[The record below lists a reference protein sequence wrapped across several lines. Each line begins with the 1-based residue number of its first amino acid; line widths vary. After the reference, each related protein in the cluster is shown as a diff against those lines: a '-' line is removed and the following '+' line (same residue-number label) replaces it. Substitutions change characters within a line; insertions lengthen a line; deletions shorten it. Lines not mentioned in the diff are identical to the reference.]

1 MAEFFRKTDAGRREL
16 RERRLGLPRVAR
28 NLLLII
34 DGTRSVRDW
43 VAMIQGA
50 SLSDAVALAELGLIE
65 PGMGRAP
72 GDSELAGF
80 SMATVPA
87 TLPGAPS
94 TLPAA
99 WTRPGRLSELGDLPS
114 PGAAPRHVASLGALP
129 PTMPAALM
137 PAAAAPA
144 PLWRDTT
151 GELPPRPRG
160 RAVAAEAPGRRPAPP
175 ASEVAAAPAAPRP
188 RWSAQ
193 AQAALA
199 ATASETALL
208 SEPPSGWSA
217 QESAGFVPLDAGG
230 NPVGRTG
237 LDYSE
242 LYDSLNALVRE
253 TLGLL
258 KGYRYTLRIER
269 ARNVIELEAVAGAF
283 LIEVRRVRGDSTA
296 RMVERALRLGS
307 G

>member
-43 VAMIQGA
+43 VGMIQGA
-50 SLSDAVALAELGLIE
+50 SLADAVALAELGLIE
-65 PGMGRAP
+65 PGLGRAP
-72 GDSELAGF
+72 GDSELAGLNVTT
-80 SMATVPA
+80 APA
-87 TLPGAPS
+87 TLSGVPS
-94 TLPAA
+94 ALPAA

-114 PGAAPRHVASLGALP
+114 PGAEPRHMASLGASL
-129 PTMPAALM
+129 PTMPASLGGDSTWGD
-137 PAAAAPA
+137 APGA
-144 PLWRDTT
+144 PL
-151 GELPPRPRG
+151 GRPGLRI
-160 RAVAAEAPGRRPAPP
+160 APTVATKVAASEAA
-175 ASEVAAAPAAPRP
+175 V
-188 RWSAQ
+188 
-193 AQAALA
+193 
-199 ATASETALL
+199 L
-208 SEPPSGWSA
+208 SGPPSTWPG
-217 QESAGFVPLDAGG
+217 EDSAGFVPLDAGG
-230 NPVGRTG
+230 RPVGRTG

>member
-43 VAMIQGA
+43 VGMIQGA
-50 SLSDAVALAELGLIE
+50 SLADAVALAELGLIE
-65 PGMGRAP
+65 PGLGRAP
-72 GDSELAGF
+72 GDSELAGL
-80 SMATVPA
+80 SVTTAPA
-87 TLPGAPS
+87 TLSGVPS
-94 TLPAA
+94 ALPAA

-114 PGAAPRHVASLGALP
+114 PGAEPRHMASLGASL
-129 PTMPAALM
+129 PTMLASLGGDSTWGDTSG
-137 PAAAAPA
+137 A
-144 PLWRDTT
+144 PLGRPGLRTTPTTT
-151 GELPPRPRG
+151 GAVPRR
-160 RAVAAEAPGRRPAPP
+160 
-175 ASEVAAAPAAPRP
+175 AAPAAVASPS
-188 RWSAQ
+188 SAV
-193 AQAALA
+193 ARAPAVAKAA
-199 ATASETALL
+199 ASEAGVM
-208 SEPPSGWSA
+208 SVPPSTWPG
-217 QESAGFVPLDAGG
+217 EDSAGFVPLDAGG
-230 NPVGRTG
+230 RPVGRTG